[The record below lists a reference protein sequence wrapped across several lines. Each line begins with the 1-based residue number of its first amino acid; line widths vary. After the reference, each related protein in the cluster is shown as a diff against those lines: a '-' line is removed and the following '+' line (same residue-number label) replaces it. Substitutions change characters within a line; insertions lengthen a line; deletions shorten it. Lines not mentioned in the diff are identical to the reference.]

1 MNGMSVLDPDE
12 GRACLIAFHKDR
24 DPSRVIGKV
33 AFQSKVGSVKKEGE
47 RDVMCNK
54 CKCKVD
60 VT

>member
-1 MNGMSVLDPDE
+1 MLDPDE

-33 AFQSKVGSVKKEGE
+33 AFQSKVGSVKKEGK